1 MLNVQQL
8 IVKTMKKEIFIGDL
22 RNKAARQVL
31 SELKTSFVDVRED
44 ITAEIQNKILKKM
57 KATREKTIPIYEKAN
72 AIDNLNKEKEEL
84 EVINELLTM
93 LEEFLP
99 KQMSDEEIL
108 KIVNQLKADG
118 KSIKDVMIFFKDK
131 NADKKKVSMFFNQ
144 K

>member
-1 MLNVQQL
+1 MLNVQSL
-8 IVKTMKKEIFIGDL
+8 IIKTMKKEIFIEEK

-31 SELKTSFVDVRED
+31 SELKTSFVDIREE
-44 ITAEIQNKILKKM
+44 ITAEIQNKILNKM

-72 AIDNLNKEKEEL
+72 AIDNLNKEKFEL
-84 EVINELLTM
+84 EVINELLDM
-93 LEEFLP
+93 LKEFLP

-108 KIVNQLKADG
+108 KIVNQFKSEG
-118 KSIKDVMIFFKDK
+118 KSIKDIMIFFKDK

>member
-1 MLNVQQL
+1 MLNVQSL
-8 IVKTMKKEIFIGDL
+8 IIKTMKKEIFIGEL

-31 SELKTSFVDVRED
+31 SELKTSFVDVREE
-44 ITAEIQNKILKKM
+44 ITAEIQNKILNKM
-57 KATREKTIPIYEKAN
+57 KASREKTIPIYEKAN
-72 AIDNLNKEKEEL
+72 AVDNLNKEKAEL
-84 EVINELLTM
+84 EVINELLKM

-99 KQMSDEEIL
+99 KQMSDKEIL
-108 KIVNQLKADG
+108 KIVNQFKSEG

>member
-1 MLNVQQL
+1 MLNVQSL
-8 IVKTMKKEIFIGDL
+8 IIKTMKKEIFIEDK

-31 SELKTSFVDVRED
+31 SELKTSFVDIREE
-44 ITAEIQNKILKKM
+44 ITAEIQNKILNKM

-72 AIDNLNKEKEEL
+72 AIDNLNKEKFEL
-84 EVINELLTM
+84 EVINELLDM
-93 LEEFLP
+93 LKEFLP

-108 KIVNQLKADG
+108 KIVNQFKSEG

>member
-1 MLNVQQL
+1 MLNVQSL
-8 IVKTMKKEIFIGDL
+8 IIKTMKKEIFIGEL

-31 SELKTSFVDVRED
+31 SELKTSFVDVREE
-44 ITAEIQNKILKKM
+44 ITAEIQNKILNKM
-57 KATREKTIPIYEKAN
+57 KASREKTIPIYEKAN
-72 AIDNLNKEKEEL
+72 AVDNLNKEKAEL
-84 EVINELLTM
+84 EVINELLKM

-108 KIVNQLKADG
+108 KIVNQFKSEG

>member
-1 MLNVQQL
+1 MLNVQSL
-8 IVKTMKKEIFIGDL
+8 IIKTMKKEIFIEDK
-22 RNKAARQVL
+22 RNKAARQVH
-31 SELKTSFVDVRED
+31 SELKTSFVDIREE
-44 ITAEIQNKILKKM
+44 ITAEIQNKILNKM

-72 AIDNLNKEKEEL
+72 AIDNLNKEKFEL
-84 EVINELLTM
+84 EVINELLDM
-93 LEEFLP
+93 LKEFLP

-108 KIVNQLKADG
+108 KIVNQFKSEG